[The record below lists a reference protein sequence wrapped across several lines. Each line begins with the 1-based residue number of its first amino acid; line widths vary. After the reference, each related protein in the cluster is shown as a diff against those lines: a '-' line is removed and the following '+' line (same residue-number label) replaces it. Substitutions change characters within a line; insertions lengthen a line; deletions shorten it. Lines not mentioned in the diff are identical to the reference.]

1 MITGPDTVLTAAL
14 PAALSGA
21 VCAAAGMGQRD
32 LQDCATT
39 YGGPFVSRPFDPAL
53 FSTVALANSFCAPWL
68 TADQLRIANRASLWA
83 FGVDWAIDYVATTR
97 EEVDEV
103 VSRCMAVV
111 HGGPPAADDP
121 LTRFLA
127 DIRDDLAA
135 APAFAVLGP
144 IWRAEFQLMLD
155 AMARE
160 WTWQAAR
167 AAGDETALPDFEDYL
182 ANADNIC
189 FSFVF
194 VSHWIVNSTP
204 PPLSK
209 VEELRA
215 AGREVQVV
223 IRLLNDLGTY
233 HRDLSWGDL
242 NPLMLGVTQEQVA
255 QRIAGLTERCE
266 RLLEPLN
273 QTHPDLAVF
282 LNRYIQFNAGFYRIG
297 DYWGKL

>member
-1 MITGPDTVLTAAL
+1 MSTRLDPALTASL
-14 PAALSGA
+14 PATLAGE
-21 VCAAAGMGQRD
+21 VCAAAGEGQRD
-32 LQDCATT
+32 LQECADT
-39 YGGPFVSRPFDPAL
+39 YGGAFASRPFDPAL

-68 TADQLRIANRASLWA
+68 RADQLRIANRASLWA

-97 EEVDEV
+97 PEVDEV
-103 VSRCMAVV
+103 VSRCLTIVD
-111 HGGPPAADDP
+111 GGTPAGDDP
-121 LTRFLA
+121 LLRFLA
-127 DIRDDLAA
+127 DLHDELAA
-135 APAFAVLGP
+135 APAFPVLGP
-144 IWRAEFQLMLD
+144 IWRTEFRLMLE

-167 AAGDETALPDFEDYL
+167 AAGDEQALPTFADYV

-194 VSHWIVNSTP
+194 VSHWIVNSPP

-209 VEELRA
+209 VEELLA
-215 AGREVQVV
+215 AGRAVQVV

-242 NPLMLGVTQEQVA
+242 NPLMLGVTKEQVA
-255 QRIAGLTERCE
+255 ERIAGLTEHCE

-273 QTHPDLAVF
+273 STHPDLAVF
-282 LNRYIQFNAGFYRIG
+282 LHRYIQFNVGFYRVG

>member
-1 MITGPDTVLTAAL
+1 MITGPDPALTAL
-14 PAALSGA
+14 PAELCGA
-21 VCAAAGMGQRD
+21 VSAAAGEGQRD
-32 LQDCATT
+32 LQECAAT
-39 YGGPFVSRPFDPAL
+39 YGGAFASKPFDPAL

-83 FGVDWAIDYVATTR
+83 FGVDWAIDYLATSRT
-97 EEVDEV
+97 EVDEV
-103 VSRCMAVV
+103 VSRCLAVAD
-111 HGGPPAADDP
+111 GGVPAADDP

-127 DIRDDLAA
+127 DIRDELTT
-135 APAFAVLGP
+135 APAFPVLGP
-144 IWRAEFQLMLD
+144 VWRAEFGLMLE

-160 WTWQAAR
+160 WTWQSAR
-167 AAGDETALPDFEDYL
+167 AAGDEVALPTFEDYL

-194 VSHWIVNSTP
+194 VSHWIVNSGSGQ
-204 PPLSK
+204 LSK
-209 VEELRA
+209 TEELRA

-242 NPLMLGVTQEQVA
+242 NPLMLGVSQAQVA
-255 QRIAGLTERCE
+255 QRIAVLTQRCE
-266 RLLEPLN
+266 QLLQPLT

-282 LNRYIQFNAGFYRIG
+282 LDRYIRFNVGFYRIG